1 VADAALHLA
10 ARYPRIPLFAL
21 TPFRPHDGGLML
33 ACRRAGVRVLQA
45 GMDDPVAGELV
56 ATRTATLRRR
66 AALRDAPA
74 LLRLT
79 EPLQLRAWDEALLR
93 VGTRTRTGDIA
104 AQLGFTREH
113 LSREFAAGGA
123 PNLKRVI
130 DLARILCAGDLLGNP
145 AYTVPTV
152 GRILRFA
159 SPSHFAASA
168 RRIAGASPRELPR
181 LGLPQILSR
190 FLRGRMRSRL

>member
-1 VADAALHLA
+1 
-10 ARYPRIPLFAL
+10 
-21 TPFRPHDGGLML
+21 M
-33 ACRRAGVRVLQA
+33 
-45 GMDDPVAGELV
+45 
-56 ATRTATLRRR
+56 
-66 AALRDAPA
+66 
-74 LLRLT
+74 
-79 EPLQLRAWDEALLR
+79 LR

-104 AQLGFTREH
+104 RQFGLTREH

-130 DLARILCAGDLLGNP
+130 DLARILCAGDLLANP
-145 AYTVPTV
+145 GYDIPTV
-152 GRILRFA
+152 GRILRYA

-181 LGLPQILSR
+181 LGLRQILAR